1 MLMPVTAESQNTEIY
16 EHLLAIIGSEKFL
29 RMQGLGNEIPFFI
42 CPFDATKAEM
52 MNREVIVPLMNQ
64 LSHQGVRVLRVDLYD
79 LSIEIL
85 RKRGIWEQTLK
96 TETGISKS
104 ELKDLLQ
111 GVLDPERHLIPA
123 ISERMRADEFDVM
136 FITGVGEIF
145 PYIRSHTVLNNLQ
158 SAAKE
163 KPTIMFFPGDY
174 SQSTEKGSSLNLFG
188 TLLDDN
194 YYRAFNI
201 YKQF

>member
-1 MLMPVTAESQNTEIY
+1 MPVTAESQNTEIY